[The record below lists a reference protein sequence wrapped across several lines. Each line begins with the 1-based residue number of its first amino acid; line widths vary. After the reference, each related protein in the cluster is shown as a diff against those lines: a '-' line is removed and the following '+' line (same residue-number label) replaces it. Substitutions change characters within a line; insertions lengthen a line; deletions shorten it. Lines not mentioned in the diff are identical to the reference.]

1 MDKLSELEEK
11 IKKDPNSR
19 DFYIL
24 ASEYKRMGRLADS
37 KKLCLTGLK
46 NFPGNFQARLLLTQ
60 IYVAE
65 GKFKEAKE
73 QVGRVLVVV
82 PDNIT
87 ANHLAAEISE
97 ALGQKEDAL
106 RFYKVVELFEPGR
119 AGVKEKIEELERK
132 DYNKD
137 EKIEI
142 PSEKKGMMIEEK
154 EDSSTEELGEEPK
167 EFNKLDSLEEKVNL
181 IEDTLEEEN
190 EVVAEE
196 IQVPKEEENI
206 VEEIEKEKIEDVPF
220 QSEIFEGDEESE
232 IKEEIGEDTLTELL
246 NIEEETMEETLR
258 EENSLNEEDNEPE
271 IEEMPP
277 SEEVLKEEDSKE
289 NNEIE
294 EEGLSSLSSA
304 TLADLY
310 EQQGYPEKAVEILE
324 HLLLKEPE
332 RDDLKTKIEML
343 KRRMLG
349 MSVESDVGGVD
360 IKSALRLKRIE
371 ALKIWLKKIREA

>member
-97 ALGQKEDAL
+97 ALGQKKDAL

-132 DYNKD
+132 DSNKD

-142 PSEKKGMMIEEK
+142 PSEKKDMIEEK
-154 EDSSTEELGEEPK
+154 EISSTEELAEKPK

-206 VEEIEKEKIEDVPF
+206 IEESVEEKIENVPF
-220 QSEIFEGDEESE
+220 QSEIFEEDEESE
-232 IKEEIGEDTLTELL
+232 IKEEIGENTLTELL

>member
-11 IKKDPNSR
+11 IKKNPNSK
-19 DFYIL
+19 DFYTL
-24 ASEYKRMGRLADS
+24 ASEYKKLGRLEES
-37 KKLCLTGLK
+37 KKLCLTGLS

-132 DYNKD
+132 DSNND
-137 EKIEI
+137 GKIEI
-142 PSEKKGMMIEEK
+142 PPEKEGVITEEK
-154 EDSSTEELGEEPK
+154 ENSSLEELSEEPK
-167 EFNKLDSLEEKVNL
+167 EFNKSDSLKEEENV
-181 IEDTLEEEN
+181 IEDTLEEES
-190 EVVAEE
+190 EAVFEE
-196 IQVPKEEENI
+196 PQVPKEEENI
-206 VEEIEKEKIEDVPF
+206 IEEIEEEKIEDVPL
-220 QSEIFEGDEESE
+220 QNEIFEEEESE

-246 NIEEETMEETLR
+246 NIEEEGIEETFR
-258 EENSLNEEDNEPE
+258 EENNDLKSEEKTLAEDA
-271 IEEMPP
+271 IEEQNF
-277 SEEVLKEEDSKE
+277 EENGKIEE
-289 NNEIE
+289 NN
-294 EEGLSSLSSA
+294 LSSLSSA

-332 RDDLKTKIEML
+332 RDDLKSKIELL

-371 ALKIWLKKIREA
+371 TLKIWLKKIREA